1 MESSGFC
8 RAMSQ
13 SLASLLLLAPL
24 ALGAAP
30 SFWPRYG
37 GAREVTLLDGEWQ
50 FGFNSDRS
58 FDVLAPLD
66 TKDPSLT
73 PNRTSVPA
81 SVDAAP
87 PGVLGRRG
95 VALYRTH
102 FLQNGHAR
110 LQFMGCSFYCRVF
123 VDGQEVGEHRAGGY
137 VPWWLDLPV
146 PGTGN
151 ATRELFVM
159 ADNRFNRTT
168 APVHTGGDFWNYGG
182 ILRSVLLH
190 DMPDDPKETWP
201 WRAYVFPTAEDLGVV
216 DIKIVMTSANFSG
229 AVMIMLA
236 FGTQEPSAA
245 NAVARAGET
254 WIRSIQVPQPRTWSL
269 KDPQMHT
276 VTVGIGSATIT
287 ERFGLRRWAYAD
299 GKLLLNGE
307 AVKLHGWN
315 HHTQWIDTGA
325 SPTDSQLDQDLAL
338 LREGHANFVRG
349 AHYPQDQ
356 RWLDRLDE
364 SGMAMW
370 EETLGPGVTVEDLQ
384 DWGHFMK
391 YQLQQVDEMLAASM
405 NHPSIMAWAWF
416 NEGPSNEL
424 AACQAYL
431 QCSLHAAEADPTR
444 FRTWASNKKE
454 DDKCLEHA
462 TAVSFNSYPAW
473 YSEKQ
478 DLSAPKREWTASAAW
493 AQRNFPDKPFFISET
508 GAGGLYEW
516 ATNATDA
523 YWTLKYQQEVIDAD
537 VDVALADSNVS
548 GLTLWHFFDFK
559 GNDEAQMCGPCQYLP
574 GVQPPTCGW
583 YNMSGHCENRPGGL
597 NHKGVLDPYRRK
609 KPSFS
614 AVAQKYGQHT
624 PAESGTGRVYIV

>member
-1 MESSGFC
+1 MRGCTQMAAAVSHSPEGGKASRLEFA
-8 RAMSQ
+8 AMNMKE
-13 SLASLLLLAPL
+13 AAARTATVLLAL
-24 ALGAAP
+24 LTLSSLRSTTGRSLGNKGGSNRAWTAELGRGAAVGGRVASRGRAD
-30 SFWPRYG
+30 SFVFADGRRLGDEPACPTDCVKCSSIGECLQCTNAKYLNPLVWTCEEICPEGFHPEGTGASNRTCTPCAADCAKCNSASECVFCKNNKYLSPAGSCGFGCPPGYQTHGDDVTGRTCWPCPPRCRTCTDWYTCDVCET
-37 GAREVTLLDGEWQ
+37 GAYLL
-50 FGFNSDRS
+50 
-58 FDVLAPLD
+58 
-66 TKDPSLT
+66 
-73 PNRTSVPA
+73 PNRTCLEVCDHGYFRDDSGA
-81 SVDAAP
+81 MAETG
-87 PGVLGRRG
+87 GVCTECYETCSKCTGRATCQECQQSTYLSRYYQKG
-95 VALYRTH
+95 LA
-102 FLQNGHAR
+102 
-110 LQFMGCSFYCRVF
+110 
-123 VDGQEVGEHRAGGY
+123 EVGNTCE
-137 VPWWLDLPV
+137 
-146 PGTGN
+146 
-151 ATRELFVM
+151 
-159 ADNRFNRTT
+159 
-168 APVHTGGDFWNYGG
+168 
-182 ILRSVLLH
+182 
-190 DMPDDPKETWP
+190 
-201 WRAYVFPTAEDLGVV
+201 
-216 DIKIVMTSANFSG
+216 
-229 AVMIMLA
+229 
-236 FGTQEPSAA
+236 
-245 NAVARAGET
+245 
-254 WIRSIQVPQPRTWSL
+254 
-269 KDPQMHT
+269 
-276 VTVGIGSATIT
+276 
-287 ERFGLRRWAYAD
+287 
-299 GKLLLNGE
+299 
-307 AVKLHGWN
+307 
-315 HHTQWIDTGA
+315 
-325 SPTDSQLDQDLAL
+325 DLAL

-370 EETLGPGVTVEDLQ
+370 EETLGPGVWHLSFVDAFKVLKQFRCMHEI

-431 QCSLHAAEADPTR
+431 QCSLRAAEQDPTR

-493 AQRNFPDKPFFISET
+493 AKRNFPDKPFFISET

-523 YWTLKYQQEVIDAD
+523 YWTLKYQREVIDAD

-559 GNDEAQMCGPCQYLP
+559 GNDEAQICGPCQYLP

-614 AVAQKYGQHT
+614 AVAQKYGQHA
-624 PAESGTGRVYIV
+624 PAESGPGHLYMV